1 MNPYITTKKQK
12 QPNKNNRNHYIRWV
26 MVTILFIFIVL
37 FFTGCSERV
46 NNETPI
52 YNISN
57 LKVDNESILNV
68 EYKYDVQMPQID
80 VIASDSDFTQSDTQ
94 KIYNVTL
101 KLSDLGLSS
110 TKTITL
116 TTILEKE

>member
-26 MVTILFIFIVL
+26 MVTILFILIAL

>member
-57 LKVDNESILNV
+57 LKIDNESILNV
-68 EYKYDVQMPQID
+68 EYKYDVQTPQID

>member
-1 MNPYITTKKQK
+1 MNPYITTKEK
-12 QPNKNNRNHYIRWV
+12 PNKNNRNHYIRWV
-26 MVTILFIFIVL
+26 MVTILFILIAL

-46 NNETPI
+46 NTEPPT
-52 YNISN
+52 YNMSN
-57 LKVDNESILNV
+57 LKIDNKAILNV

-80 VIASDSDFTQSDTQ
+80 VIPEDAELIETDTQ

-101 KLSDLGLSS
+101 PLSELGLSS
-110 TKTITL
+110 TKTIIL

>member
-26 MVTILFIFIVL
+26 MVTILFILIAL

-46 NNETPI
+46 NTETPI

>member
-1 MNPYITTKKQK
+1 MNPYITTKEK
-12 QPNKNNRNHYIRWV
+12 PNKRIIVTTIRWV
-26 MVTILFIFIVL
+26 MVTILFILIIFLSI
-37 FFTGCSERV
+37 GCSERV
-46 NNETPI
+46 NNETPT
-52 YNISN
+52 YNMSN

-68 EYKYDVQMPQID
+68 QYKYDVQMPQID
-80 VIASDSDFTQSDTQ
+80 VIPEDAELIETDTQ

-101 KLSDLGLSS
+101 SLWNHLGLSS

>member
-26 MVTILFIFIVL
+26 MVTILFILIAL

-57 LKVDNESILNV
+57 LKVNNESILNV

-116 TTILEKE
+116 TTIFEKE

>member
-26 MVTILFIFIVL
+26 MVTILFILIAL

-57 LKVDNESILNV
+57 LKVNNESILNV

-116 TTILEKE
+116 TTILEKK

>member
-37 FFTGCSERV
+37 LFTGCSERV
-46 NNETPI
+46 NTEPPT
-52 YNISN
+52 YNMSN
-57 LKVDNESILNV
+57 LKIDNKAILNV

-80 VIASDSDFTQSDTQ
+80 VIPEYAELIETDSQQ
-94 KIYNVTL
+94 IYNVTL
-101 KLSDLGLSS
+101 PLSDLGLSS

>member
-1 MNPYITTKKQK
+1 M
-12 QPNKNNRNHYIRWV
+12 
-26 MVTILFIFIVL
+26 
-37 FFTGCSERV
+37 
-46 NNETPI
+46 
-52 YNISN
+52 SN
-57 LKVDNESILNV
+57 FKIDNEAILNV

-80 VIASDSDFTQSDTQ
+80 IIPEEAELIETDTQ

-101 KLSDLGLSS
+101 PLSDLGLSS

>member
-26 MVTILFIFIVL
+26 MVTILFILIAL

-57 LKVDNESILNV
+57 LKVNNESILNV

>member
-37 FFTGCSERV
+37 LFTGCSERV
-46 NNETPI
+46 NTEPPT
-52 YNISN
+52 YNMSN
-57 LKVDNESILNV
+57 LKIDNKAILNV

-80 VIASDSDFTQSDTQ
+80 VIPEEAELIETDTQ

-101 KLSDLGLSS
+101 KLSELGLSS